1 MPWSWNPFPNKKVM
15 MKKVFLYRFSREP
28 VLVCDM
34 RNKEFFCSKLV
45 SYNAVEFFQL
55 SLFGMRYQTN
65 IITTTSEVFVYN
77 FFHYTV
83 WNLTKCYCVTS
94 LDLFRISP
102 WKNKQL
108 NIHFQSNTFCVIK
121 SPLKKIKYES
131 HYYFQ
136 HIIIISELQKMG
148 RLKCHTVTFRDFHLS
163 CTLIWLFGTHS
174 PLKSHS
180 EHQY

>member
-1 MPWSWNPFPNKKVM
+1 MWHEKQRIFLFKIGLLQCCRVFSVISLWYEVPNKH
-15 MKKVFLYRFSREP
+15 YH
-28 VLVCDM
+28 D
-34 RNKEFFCSKLV
+34 
-45 SYNAVEFFQL
+45 
-55 SLFGMRYQTN
+55 N
-65 IITTTSEVFVYN
+65 IRSFVYN
-77 FFHYTV
+77 FVHYTV

-136 HIIIISELQKMG
+136 HIILISELQKMG
-148 RLKCHTVTFRDFHLS
+148 RLKCHTVTSRDFHLS
-163 CTLIWLFGTHS
+163 CTLIWLFATQS